1 MKFQIILC
9 FLSQLITETVASG
22 GDRFGKLFEL
32 MDQLDMVD
40 RLIHDG
46 AYYEDFNNFFENR
59 K

>member
-1 MKFQIILC
+1 MY
-9 FLSQLITETVASG
+9 
-22 GDRFGKLFEL
+22 FEYF
-32 MDQLDMVD
+32 QLDMVD